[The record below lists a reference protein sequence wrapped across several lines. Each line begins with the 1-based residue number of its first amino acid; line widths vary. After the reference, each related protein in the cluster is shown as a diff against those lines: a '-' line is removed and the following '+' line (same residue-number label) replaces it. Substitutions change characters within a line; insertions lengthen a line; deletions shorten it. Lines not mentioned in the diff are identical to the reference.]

1 MLSMLAFCKNCFD
14 KSIVFSLN
22 RCYNSRVK
30 RKVGFLMAYIVLD
43 LEWNQAMNSHASIFN
58 HLPIHLAGEIIQIG
72 AVKLDEDFR
81 PAEEYQ
87 SDVKPVFF
95 RSMHYKVKK
104 LTGIDKERL
113 SHSDTFPEVFER
125 FRDWCGEGAVFV
137 TWGYDDRR
145 IMEQNIIVH
154 DLDWDWI
161 DDWINLQLIYN
172 IQTGG
177 DKNQKSLATAMEH
190 FSIEQTRSAHDALGD
205 AYNTALV
212 CSHLDFALG
221 LDQYDEAATLLS
233 TKLPAQQPGE
243 ETAAVEHRAFS
254 GYASRSD
261 AFLDEQVTSAVCPE
275 CGNALE
281 LSKWVN
287 QGDRRYMTLGSCA
300 EHGKYLLR
308 LKFRKTETESWS
320 VNRILYKADEEMERY
335 YREKSTQSRRRGRS
349 RRKTKKRSPQT

>member
-1 MLSMLAFCKNCFD
+1 MLSLLAFCKNCFD
-14 KSIVFSLN
+14 KSIVFLSF
-22 RCYNSRVK
+22 RWYNVKAK
-30 RKVGFLMAYIVLD
+30 RKVGYRMSYIVLD

-72 AVKLDEDFR
+72 AVKLDDKFR
-81 PAEEYQ
+81 PAEEFQ
-87 SDVKPVFF
+87 SDVKPVYF

-113 SHSDTFPEVFER
+113 SHSDPFPAVFAR
-125 FRDWCGEGAVFV
+125 FREWCGEGAVFV

-190 FSIEQTRSAHDALGD
+190 FAIEQTRSAHDALGD

-221 LDQYDEAATLLS
+221 LDQYDEAATMLS
-233 TKLPAQQPGE
+233 TKLPSSQSGE
-243 ETAAVEHRAFS
+243 ETDALEHRAFT
-254 GYASRSD
+254 GYPSRSD
-261 AFLDEQVTSAVCPE
+261 AFVDEEIASALCPD
-275 CGNALE
+275 CSVRLE

-287 QGDRRYMTLGSCA
+287 QGDRRYMALGSCA

-308 LKFRKTETESWS
+308 LKFRKTENETWA
-320 VNRILYKADEEMERY
+320 VNRILYRADEEMERY
-335 YREKSTQSRRRGRS
+335 YREKATQSRRRRGY
-349 RRKTKKRSPQT
+349 RKGKKRSNPT